1 MKTIVLDRDT
11 LEFEIKPH
19 AALDEYLE
27 QTAQDVQAHLVRGKA
42 LIACPCPGCGA
53 ERSREAFE
61 KFGLTYRECE
71 ACHSLYVSPRP
82 SEAALTAFYRNAPS
96 SRFWRERVLKE
107 TAEARREKIFR
118 PRARWLL
125 DAVDQY
131 RPQAQLAIVVGYH
144 NDLLVKALS
153 QRGAAFRFVVT
164 NPIADVEYAGV
175 DLPELFVSP
184 TPLAMLADLGPAD
197 LILAF
202 DILDRHADL
211 NGFFEVAKAT
221 LAPGGLLLAST
232 TLSSG
237 FDLQVLWDRSRNIY
251 PPERLNLLSVEGL
264 TALYE
269 RHGFDA
275 LEFSTPGIF
284 DIEIV
289 QRAVQGEPQG
299 GWSRFIRY
307 LVEHRG
313 EDALDAF
320 QQFLQH
326 YRLSSFA
333 RVVLRKSGETSC

>member
-1 MKTIVLDRDT
+1 
-11 LEFEIKPH
+11 
-19 AALDEYLE
+19 
-27 QTAQDVQAHLVRGKA
+27 
-42 LIACPCPGCGA
+42 
-53 ERSREAFE
+53 
-61 KFGLTYRECE
+61 
-71 ACHSLYVSPRP
+71 
-82 SEAALTAFYRNAPS
+82 
-96 SRFWRERVLKE
+96 
-107 TAEARREKIFR
+107 
-118 PRARWLL
+118 LL